1 VTGIRFWEAHVITM
15 TPRRITGTVAAL
27 ALAFGGAAAA
37 SQGAA
42 AAPGPASG
50 PAVRAVCG
58 AAAPGHARCFALLR
72 TGSGVRAAEAQADG
86 SSKPPPGFGATDLES
101 AYSLPVS
108 DGSGQTVALVDAY
121 SDPTAAADLA
131 VYRAQYGL
139 PACTTASGCL
149 TIVNEQ
155 GKKGSPPPTDDGW
168 SVEMSLDL
176 DMVSAACPKCHILLV
191 EGNTNAVSDLATSET
206 TAARLGADV
215 ISNSYG
221 LNEFGGMQAYY
232 ADYHP
237 AGAAVVASS
246 GDYGFTAAQ
255 FPAVAPGVTVAGG
268 TSLYKSDNKRG
279 WVEHAWGHGADSSY
293 LGGTGSGCSAY
304 VPKPAFQDK
313 VSPHCTMR
321 TTADVSSVAD
331 PTPGLSIYDTTPNP
345 YGLTPG
351 WLVIGGTSA
360 ASPFIAAVIGLAGNG
375 STFHTGEIY
384 AHPQF
389 LHDVTVG
396 SNGYCG
402 GDYLCTAKKGYDAP
416 TGMGTPN
423 GIGAF

>member
-1 VTGIRFWEAHVITM
+1 MITM
-15 TPRRITGTVAAL
+15 TPRRIAVTVAAV
-27 ALAFGGAAAA
+27 ALSLGGAGAASPVAAA
-37 SQGAA
+37 SAT
-42 AAPGPASG
+42 GPFA
-50 PAVRAVCG
+50 RAVC
-58 AAAPGHARCFALLR
+58 AAPAPGHARCFALIR
-72 TGSGVRAAEAQADG
+72 TDSAARAAESRADE
-86 SSKPPPGFGATDLES
+86 SSKLPPGFGATALES
-101 AYSLPVS
+101 AYSLPIR
-108 DGSGQTVALVDAY
+108 DGSGQTVAIVDAY
-121 SDPTAAADLA
+121 SDPAAAADLA
-131 VYRAQYGL
+131 VYRAEYRL
-139 PACTTASGCL
+139 PACTAVSGCL
-149 TIVNEQ
+149 KIVNEK
-155 GKKGSPPPTDDGW
+155 GETGSPPPVNDSW
-168 SVEMSLDL
+168 AAEMSLDL
-176 DMVSAACPKCHILLV
+176 DMVSAACPKCRILLV
-191 EGNTNAVSDLATSET
+191 EASSSGVADLAASEM

-221 LNEFGGMQAYY
+221 SSEFGGMQAYF

-279 WVEHAWGHGADSSY
+279 WTEHAWGHGVSSYY
-293 LGGTGSGCSAY
+293 LGGSGSGCSAY
-304 VPKPAFQDK
+304 VPKPAFQK
-313 VSPHCTMR
+313 TVSPHCTMR

-331 PTPGLSIYDTTPNP
+331 PNTGVAIYDSTPNP

-351 WLVIGGTSA
+351 WLVLGGTSA
-360 ASPFIAAVIGLAGNG
+360 ASPFIAGVIGLAGNG
-375 STFHTGEIY
+375 PTFHTGQIY

-402 GDYLCTAKKGYDAP
+402 GDYLCTAKKGYDGP

-423 GIGAF
+423 GIRAF